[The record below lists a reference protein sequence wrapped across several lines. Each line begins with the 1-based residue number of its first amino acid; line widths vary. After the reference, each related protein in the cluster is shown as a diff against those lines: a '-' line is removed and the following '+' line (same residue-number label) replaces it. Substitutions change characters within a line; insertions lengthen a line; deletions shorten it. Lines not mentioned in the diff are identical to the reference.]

1 MILDG
6 FQAGIPGVVT
16 ANGSF
21 LIAQAATAAKA
32 MNEMSVLD
40 YIRSGHVVGYMLIAL
55 SFVAVGLMI
64 WHVIEVRR
72 VKLMPPGVAEELLA
86 RVRAGNIDGAKQIC
100 SSPENRS
107 FITGMVGP
115 ALQRCTLSPFGFI
128 EIRAALEE
136 SGSREVDRLYR
147 TTDGIGLIAA
157 IGPMLGL
164 LGTVFGMIGAFGAIG
179 QLEGAS
185 RSLQLASFMSIAL
198 VTTAEGLIVA
208 VPCTIA
214 YSLFRRRIERLVS
227 EVGEVTEQLATYLER
242 FGEQAQP
249 TPTPRP
255 IPRPAAVPIPAPLPA
270 IERGARAS

>member
-6 FQAGIPGVVT
+6 FQSSIHIGPT
-16 ANGSF
+16 M
-21 LIAQAATAAKA
+21 LAQAASAAKTG
-32 MNEMSVLD
+32 MENMSVLD
-40 YIRSGHVVGYMLIAL
+40 YIKSGHVVGYILIAL

-64 WHVIEVRR
+64 RHLMEVRR

-86 RVRAGNIDGAKQIC
+86 RVRAGNIEGAKQIC
-100 SSPENRS
+100 SSPENKS
-107 FITGMVGP
+107 FITGMVGS

-128 EIRAALEE
+128 EIRAALED
-136 SGSREVDRLYR
+136 SGSREIDRLYR

-164 LGTVFGMIGAFGAIG
+164 LGTVFGMIGAFGTIG

-185 RSLQLASFMSIAL
+185 RSVQLASYMSIAL

-227 EVGEVTEQLATYLER
+227 EVGEVTEQIATYLER
-242 FGEQAQP
+242 YGEQAQS
-249 TPTPRP
+249 TPAPRL
-255 IPRPAAVPIPAPLPA
+255 IARPAAVPVPPPLAA
-270 IERGARAS
+270 IERGVRAS

>member
-6 FQAGIPGVVT
+6 FFDSYLATHPSPAPLLV
-16 ANGSF
+16 
-21 LIAQAATAAKA
+21 AQAADAAKA

-64 WHVIEVRR
+64 WHLLEVRR
-72 VKLMPPGVAEELLA
+72 VKLMPPGIAEELLA

-107 FITGMVGP
+107 FITNMVGA

-128 EIRAALEE
+128 EIRGALED
-136 SGSREVDRLYR
+136 SGSREIDRLYR

-214 YSLFRRRIERLVS
+214 YSLFRRRIERLVG
-227 EVGEVTEQLATYLER
+227 EVSEVTEQLATYLER
-242 FGEQAQP
+242 FGEQAQAA
-249 TPTPRP
+249 P
-255 IPRPAAVPIPAPLPA
+255 IPRPVPRAAAVPAPLPA
-270 IERGARAS
+270 IERNARAS